1 MNLLLEKFDSLAGV
15 ERDTPAIRWM
25 ERVAFFFLLLMVVSA
40 PHSIAATQ
48 IAWLTGMSVWLL
60 SIAIRWK
67 SGRNTFKSNG
77 PPALRIALLLFF
89 AWLYNLYGPGNGTDP
104 AGRGIGLCFTLAL
117 GGYILAGAGLMF
129 LPVGWGVVT
138 VIVMAALPLAI
149 VVIGLIKWLTP
160 RRW

>member
-1 MNLLLEKFDSLAGV
+1 VSDKGKTTGFHPKSFMSLS
-15 ERDTPAIRWM
+15 D
-25 ERVAFFFLLLMVVSA
+25 
-40 PHSIAATQ
+40 
-48 IAWLTGMSVWLL
+48 IAWTL
-60 SIAIRWK
+60 
-67 SGRNTFKSNG
+67 
-77 PPALRIALLLFF
+77 IALEILLFF